1 MHADSLTD
9 LLRPLAWVALAGF
22 SIGFCG
28 YLALHGA
35 LAPALLG

>member
-1 MHADSLTD
+1 MQADSLTD

-22 SIGFCG
+22 SLGFCG

-35 LAPALLG
+35 LGPAFVG